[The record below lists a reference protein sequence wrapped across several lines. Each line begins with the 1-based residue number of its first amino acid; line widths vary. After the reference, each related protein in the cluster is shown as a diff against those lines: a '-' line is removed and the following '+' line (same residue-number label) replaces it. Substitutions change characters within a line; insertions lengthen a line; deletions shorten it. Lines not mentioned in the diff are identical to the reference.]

1 MNENIKWIA
10 AAVAVV
16 GLSAG
21 ALVYFSKRS
30 SPEPAP
36 EVPVAAEAPPPA
48 IADEPAVKHP
58 LPASDT
64 PDALPALEDS
74 DAPLLGAISALVGT
88 DALQLAVPKNVIRHV
103 VVTIDNLPNEKLA
116 ERLRPLKPMA
126 GKFAV
131 SGSEEA
137 PVLDPANFERY
148 SAFVQMVRTVDTK
161 TLVTTY
167 TRYYPLFQQA
177 YVDLGHPP
185 EYFNDRVIEVI
196 DHLLEA
202 PEISGPVEL
211 AQPGV
216 LYQYADPKLE
226 SLSSGQKV
234 LVRMGSANALVVK
247 AKLRELRSALIASRP
262 GD

>member
-1 MNENIKWIA
+1 
-10 AAVAVV
+10 
-16 GLSAG
+16 
-21 ALVYFSKRS
+21 
-30 SPEPAP
+30 
-36 EVPVAAEAPPPA
+36 
-48 IADEPAVKHP
+48 
-58 LPASDT
+58 
-64 PDALPALEDS
+64 
-74 DAPLLGAISALVGT
+74 
-88 DALQLAVPKNVIRHV
+88 
-103 VVTIDNLPNEKLA
+103 
-116 ERLRPLKPMA
+116 
-126 GKFAV
+126 
-131 SGSEEA
+131 
-137 PVLDPANFERY
+137 
-148 SAFVQMVRTVDTK
+148 VQMVRTVDTK